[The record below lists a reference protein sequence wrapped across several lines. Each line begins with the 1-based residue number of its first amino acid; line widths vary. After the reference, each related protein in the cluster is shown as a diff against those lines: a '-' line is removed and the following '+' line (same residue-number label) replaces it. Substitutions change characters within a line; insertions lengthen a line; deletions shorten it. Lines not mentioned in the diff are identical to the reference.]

1 MTIQHSM
8 MFVWAS
14 SFLAA
19 TGCLIAEYH
28 FSGHSPSHGV
38 TSQDTSLYIPHSDF
52 LQQQNLIRFDAQPS
66 YQAVPLAEVK
76 APITRKVHML
86 IRRECAGVSGRAR
99 LSLLDSKR
107 RRAISKRRIP
117 ASGPLVGNGAQ
128 VIAGG
133 MKVKPAKALAEW
145 KKVRKEA
152 LFSWPVEPRDFW
164 VSSLYGPRRNP
175 NGRIAF
181 HAGVDM
187 AAQKGTIVHA
197 AGEGVV
203 SEACYAPGYGNYI
216 MITHPDMFKTRYA
229 HLDKIYVTVGQKVV
243 VGDHIGRVGATG
255 FVRKSKRGG
264 SGSHLHFEIY
274 KRGKAVNPLFFLHS
288 LY

>member
-1 MTIQHSM
+1 MTIQQSM
-8 MFVWAS
+8 MCFWAS
-14 SFLAA
+14 SFLVA
-19 TGCLIAEYH
+19 TGCLVAEYH
-28 FSGHSPSHGV
+28 FSRPTDSREVSSQPS
-38 TSQDTSLYIPHSDF
+38 SLYIHRSDF
-52 LQQQNLIRFDAQPS
+52 LQHQKLISFDAQPT
-66 YQAVPLAEVK
+66 YYEAALEAPPQKEVQPQK
-76 APITRKVHML
+76 TTTLKKN
-86 IRRECAGVSGRAR
+86 
-99 LSLLDSKR
+99 KR
-107 RRAISKRRIP
+107 RRDWNTRALPPRPNKKPSRLQKRTIT
-117 ASGPLVGNGAQ
+117 AGPLVGNGAQ

-152 LFSWPVEPRDFW
+152 IFSWPVEPRDFW

-187 AAQKGTIVHA
+187 AAQRGTIVHA
-197 AGEGVV
+197 AREGVV
-203 SEACYAPGYGNYI
+203 TEACYAPGYGNYI
-216 MITHPDMFKTRYA
+216 MITHAGMFKTRYA
-229 HLDKIYVTVGQKVV
+229 HLDKIFVSVGQKVV

-274 KRGKAVNPLFFLHS
+274 KKGKAVNPLFFLA
-288 LY
+288 